1 MTSMFEAMDKYVILC
16 AGALHEYTDLVADG
30 QSVMRHSTIDGMQID
45 AVIGWSSD
53 QDAGTIESE
62 PEGLSGRWRENY
74 QIRSTLTASWGGT
87 EVTPLRHQIS
97 KMYVAIA
104 DAVKRNPT
112 LNAEGVLRSYLRFSD
127 FEQVQTKEGA
137 TASLRFTLFVDAF
150 AS

>member
-1 MTSMFEAMDKYVILC
+1 MFEVMDQYVILC
-16 AGALHEYTDLVADG
+16 AGALHKYADLVADG

-45 AVIGWSSD
+45 AVIGYSTD

-62 PEGLSGRWRENY
+62 PEGLSGRWRETY
-74 QIRSTLTASWGGT
+74 QIRSTFTASWGGT
-87 EVTPLRHQIS
+87 ELTPLRNEIRE
-97 KMYVAIA
+97 MYNAVS

-112 LNAEGVLRSYLRFSD
+112 LNTNGVLRAYIRFSD